1 MRRRRRRPVVGVT
14 SSPRGGRYMWW
25 FHWLAMQMFRVRPV
39 RLIAGRAPGDLA
51 GFDGLIVGGGDDIGA
66 DLYEGEPVFDIR
78 IDPARDA
85 MELALIRDAARR
97 GLPVLGVCRGA
108 QMMAVEA
115 GGRLHQD
122 LHAAHADHPPMRTP
136 LPRKRVRLAGGSRV
150 AALMRRESVVVNS
163 LHHQAIDRPG
173 RGLAI
178 VGRDAWGSV
187 QAIEDAAA
195 PFRIGVQWH
204 PEFLIWQPAQRRLFA
219 GFVAAARARAGRPSP
234 APGR

>member
-1 MRRRRRRPVVGVT
+1 MSPRRRRPVVAVT
-14 SSPRGGRYMWW
+14 GSPRGGRYMWW
-25 FHWLAMQMFRVRPV
+25 FYWLAMQLFRVRPV
-39 RLIAGRAPGDLA
+39 RLIAGCAPADLA

-66 DLYEGEPVFDIR
+66 ELYGGEPVLDIR

-115 GGRLHQD
+115 GGRLHRD

-136 LPRKRVRLAGGSRV
+136 LPRKRVKLTPGSRV

-173 RGLAI
+173 AGLAI
-178 VGRDAWGSV
+178 VGRDVWGSV
-187 QAIEDAAA
+187 QAVEDATAR
-195 PFRIGVQWH
+195 FRVGVQWH
-204 PEFLIWQPAQRRLFA
+204 PEFLIWQRAQRRLFE
-219 GFVAAARARAGRPSP
+219 GFVLAVRARAD
-234 APGR
+234 AA

>member
-136 LPRKRVRLAGGSRV
+136 LPRKRVRLAGGSRGAGIRRSTGP
-150 AALMRRESVVVNS
+150 AAGWRSSGATPGAASRRSRTPPRRFASACNGIPNS
-163 LHHQAIDRPG
+163 
-173 RGLAI
+173 
-178 VGRDAWGSV
+178 
-187 QAIEDAAA
+187 
-195 PFRIGVQWH
+195 
-204 PEFLIWQPAQRRLFA
+204 
-219 GFVAAARARAGRPSP
+219 
-234 APGR
+234 